1 MIRKIIILI
10 FALISMQST
19 SISAQIRNVELFDI
33 QEDKVTKTVP
43 MSPPFQERAEEYL
56 KNIDNI
62 YVKVSPVP
70 KKGYMIKIPLEP
82 SVQVTNKWINSL
94 VNEVIIVFP
103 KDEEPFLMT
112 FDNEDDI
119 YVFTF
124 KGNTDFLVKTF
135 NLDLKNL

>member
-1 MIRKIIILI
+1 MIRKIMILI

-19 SISAQIRNVELFDI
+19 SINAQVKDVELFDI
-33 QEDKVTKTVP
+33 QVDEVTKTVP
-43 MSPPFQERAEEYL
+43 MSPQFQERAEEYL

-70 KKGYMIKIPLEP
+70 NKGYMIKIPLEP
-82 SVQVTNKWINSL
+82 SVQVTNKWINSQ

-112 FDNEDDI
+112 FDDEDNI

-135 NLDLKNL
+135 NLDL

>member
-1 MIRKIIILI
+1 MIRKIMILI

-19 SISAQIRNVELFDI
+19 SISAQVRNVELFDI

-43 MSPPFQERAEEYL
+43 MSPQFQERAVEYL

-70 KKGYMIKIPLEP
+70 NKGYMIKIPLTP
-82 SVQVTNKWINSL
+82 SVQVTNKWLDSL

-112 FDNEDDI
+112 FDDEDDI

-135 NLDLKNL
+135 NLDLKNQ